1 MNNATV
7 VLLTLLVVFAGFL
20 LFNNMNNQNVQKT
33 RNVNVV
39 RNNPRHQYYPSWD
52 NSIFNNSYW
61 WPQDSWRFRGRNP
74 GPLWRPGDRRRRRF
88 H

>member
-1 MNNATV
+1 MNNTTV

-20 LFNNMNNQNVQKT
+20 LFNNMNNQDVQKT

-39 RNNPRHQYYPSWD
+39 RSGPRNPYYPYWD

-61 WPQDSWRFRGRNP
+61 WPYDSRRFRGA
-74 GPLWRPGDRRRRRF
+74 GPIWRPRHHRHRR
-88 H
+88 HH